1 MRRGDGRM
9 RLQRRSKKPVRQMP
23 EEFVPELNK
32 EEEPEKQQNTA
43 KQKMKIVNPF
53 QSIKPGQLFR
63 QIVSNPNFGFQ
74 LMVILLTLTSG
85 NVQMDR
91 RIDGVT
97 STVDKIRSIT
107 EVVNSSMQSLK
118 VASEAPKHIRRLLE

>member
-1 MRRGDGRM
+1 M

-23 EEFVPELNK
+23 EEIVPELNK

>member
-1 MRRGDGRM
+1 M

-23 EEFVPELNK
+23 EEIVPELNK

-53 QSIKPGQLFR
+53 QSIKPAQLFR

-85 NVQMDR
+85 NIQMDR